1 MNYNI
6 SNTILIVILLIFF
19 TFIIYFI
26 YDNYIQYMFVQEG
39 LSSNEYAAIKDMN
52 NSKYTTNYAFE
63 LEPHDH
69 NQNIKFKQVNTGDRT
84 EKIILLGEDSNVYTI
99 NSPLSTNT
107 TDSDKNSLQKN
118 TNKKMNYVTMSEDGK
133 TFWGIDTTNDA
144 EGGKAFKYDTTKV
157 GQPIPGKKDWEAEKQ
172 KIKNH
177 FDYQRLHVHKHNGA
191 YYRGTLNKTTQGYT
205 CQNWT
210 SQSPHRHARTDRNFP
225 NRGIGNHNYCRN
237 PDGEHRIW
245 CYTTNPGY
253 RYDFCTNQQAYP
265 LFDKSEA
272 ITKERLDSEKADYER
287 RVADEGWLQTGSD
300 ERFQS
305 LDVGRVQVIGVNN
318 SGHMFTNED
327 VHNYKQ
333 WSFGKTSY
341 KRLISKNARTS
352 HNNYYYLWRNGRLGE
367 DKDNKPLEIGDTR
380 EMSEINFSIAQAKLV
395 GVDKQGNAC
404 IWEGNKW
411 KEILFPG
418 SMTFKSIAYYAPHEM
433 IFAIGTDG
441 KLYLA
446 NKKTREEYKSEVDN
460 RNKQIEED
468 ARKAKEEADRKA
480 EEERKAKAKAEE
492 ERKAAEEA
500 AAAAA
505 AEDARKAKE
514 DAERKAA
521 AEREAKRL
529 AEEARQAA
537 AAAAAKA
544 KAERDTIKKG
554 ILELEAKVAKGEKER
569 ADREAEK
576 AKGEKEAAE
585 ANAKAK
591 QEEKNAIIKQFN
603 AIDKKIDIVDK
614 TKKEDNKTIY
624 SRMLGNDYK
633 VYNALKHNLALA
645 KDGAIK
651 KGSYDAQEKVSDS
664 NRKYRSA
671 QEEKERKQEEE
682 RIRQLEENRG
692 NLISER
698 VLVQA
703 TDVPLI
709 QSFDYNTTTN

>member
-1 MNYNI
+1 
-6 SNTILIVILLIFF
+6 
-19 TFIIYFI
+19 
-26 YDNYIQYMFVQEG
+26 
-39 LSSNEYAAIKDMN
+39 
-52 NSKYTTNYAFE
+52 
-63 LEPHDH
+63 
-69 NQNIKFKQVNTGDRT
+69 
-84 EKIILLGEDSNVYTI
+84 
-99 NSPLSTNT
+99 
-107 TDSDKNSLQKN
+107 
-118 TNKKMNYVTMSEDGK
+118 MNYVTMTQDGK
-133 TFWGIDTTNDA
+133 TFWGIDTTNDG

-157 GQPIPGKKDWEAEKQ
+157 GQPIPGKKDWEAEKK

-177 FDYQRLHVHKHNGA
+177 FDYHRLHVHKHNGA

-210 SQSPHRHARTDRNFP
+210 SQSPHNHSRTDRNFP

-272 ITKERLDSEKADYER
+272 ITTTRLESEKADYER

-305 LDVGRVQVIGVNN
+305 LDVGPTNVVGVNK
-318 SGHMFTNED
+318 SGHMFRNFDDHKFTKWTISKTN
-327 VHNYKQ
+327 HKQ
-333 WSFGKTSY
+333 
-341 KRLISKNARTS
+341 LIDKNARTS
-352 HNNYYYLWRNGRLGE
+352 HHNYYYLHSNGRLGE
-367 DKDNKPLEIGDTR
+367 VKDNAHQKISDTR
-380 EMSEINFSIAQAKLV
+380 EMSEINYSVAQAKLV

-418 SMTFKSIAYYAPHEM
+418 SMTFKSIAYYAPHKI

-446 NKKTREEYKSEVDN
+446 NAAAREEYKRKVDDY
-460 RNKQIEED
+460 NKKIQQEKEAEAERVRKEAEEAERKKKEED
-468 ARKAKEEADRKA
+468 AKRKKA
-480 EEERKAKAKAEE
+480 EEDA
-492 ERKAAEEA
+492 RKAAEEA
-500 AAAAA
+500 AI
-505 AEDARKAKE
+505 KAKE
-514 DAERKAA
+514 EADKKAA
-521 AEREAKRL
+521 AEKEAKRL
-529 AEEARQAA
+529 AEEAKIAA
-537 AAAAAKA
+537 EAAAAKA
-544 KAERDTIKKG
+544 KAETNEIKKK

-576 AKGEKEAAE
+576 AKVEKESAQ

-591 QEEKNAIIKQFN
+591 LQEKDAITKQFN

-624 SRMLGNDYK
+624 SRMLHNDYK
-633 VYNALKHNLALA
+633 VYNALKHNLTLA
-645 KDGAIK
+645 KDGAIM
-651 KGSYDAQEKVSDS
+651 KGSFDAQEKVGDS

-671 QEEKERKQEEE
+671 QEEKERNQEEE
-682 RIRQLEENRG
+682 RKRQLEENRG

-709 QSFDYNTTTN
+709 QSFDYNTTTNEIGKVDN